1 MFFLWFFGVG
11 VVDVLRPA
19 SRFVFR
25 FVQSLVTPFVSFSP
39 FRSSPRF
46 SPSLSFRFSVWACR
60 GSVRGSRRF
69 CQLVLGGL
77 MFFLFHFSVLWRRWW
92 VCIVDGGGSV
102 DVGVWCLCG
111 ACGSCRLARRCAGRD
126 DRSPVRWRSPCRSLA
141 YARSLSRIGWR
152 AVSSR
157 RLMRRFCQLVLVCC
171 QAMMAVCW
179 RVEVMLSV
187 CRFFSSFVSGWRGD
201 GVSSR
206 LSSRCGVPF
215 VLASCFS
222 SRLSSRVGV
231 SFVFR
236 GLASRVGV
244 SFVVSALA
252 SRLSSCVGV
261 LLLVSCRRSVLSGVS
276 CRCCPV
282 APFLSARVPV
292 SSRLFSPLL
301 LFSVCSSRRA
311 CRMASG
317 RCGVAVGRFVVAVG
331 RAIWVLRGD
340 MRCEAAWRRA
350 VR

>member
-1 MFFLWFFGVG
+1 MFF
-11 VVDVLRPA
+11 
-19 SRFVFR
+19 
-25 FVQSLVTPFVSFSP
+25 
-39 FRSSPRF
+39 
-46 SPSLSFRFSVWACR
+46 SLSFLCVMAAM
-60 GSVRGSRRF
+60 
-69 CQLVLGGL
+69 GG
-77 MFFLFHFSVLWRRWW
+77 

-252 SRLSSCVGV
+252 SRLSSRSAVRLSLFV
-261 LLLVSCRRSVLSGVS
+261 LPVVPRCFALLGSSFLVSFARLVWVSRQAVRILSSRLVGSSRRLVGRFARWRLVFSVSFFSVL
-276 CRCCPV
+276 
-282 APFLSARVPV
+282 V
-292 SSRLFSPLL
+292 SSRSLRLMDMAAVARLSHL
-301 LFSVCSSRRA
+301 VAACSRPS
-311 CRMASG
+311 CFPSCNPIGLMA
-317 RCGVAVGRFVVAVG
+317 VA
-331 RAIWVLRGD
+331 
-340 MRCEAAWRRA
+340 E
-350 VR
+350 